1 MRVPGFHIEK
11 ELQSNATMDRV
22 VYRVFRDVDRRMFK
36 CYRFSVW
43 TAETRGLA
51 YQVLQSLPQQ
61 KILSVRELIWPNERC
76 RIESSGVET
85 DVLCLLHSIDLLKRH
100 PSLQQYVHGFDQIF
114 WYVFHDEVY
123 CFQPWFYGATL
134 DDLEGQSEQNKAFDG
149 LVRLFDDFHSAGL
162 CIHDVTL
169 TYTGEFGEDRYSRN
183 GNIFFDKRN
192 DSIKCKLI
200 DIEAICE
207 IGVDYEKAKHLQSP
221 VWGSTYFPKNIYFAL
236 KNDFEVR
243 LPSLKQFG
251 WEQDVLSIIGILLDY
266 KRCSPK
272 LTETNAVYQMFECMV
287 SNRHILDEESLYMVE
302 SDEGNPGVQEETQA
316 NRAGTWI
323 SSIQKRLD
331 GVSVL
336 PRQTIVRSGVLGVVL
351 GVLVLTIIYVGARV
365 QQKQERTASFDLIAT
380 LYETHYINDQYKEDY
395 RSVRTTL
402 QEGVKKDDPSSKA
415 MDLFLHAIQEGS
427 ACYILDD
434 WNSRKR
440 LMPKLQ
446 TTLCKAVLSEVTDLY
461 DANPTDLAVQYVYA
475 YWMQAH
481 CYAKTGVDALDC
493 SASTEIL
500 KKIIPEL
507 SKHHYW
513 AFIEANWVMLHRKRF
528 EKGGPDF
535 DVQSVCT
542 RVLDGYDPTLS
553 HGRVFYRVKENLSN
567 CFALT
572 DSMTKR
578 IEWAVSFRQRV
589 PDVPIPWFSMINATS
604 DKPCHGWSYKR
615 NPLDWNVSKRGSY
628 CSWLASS
635 LNSGEVYTL
644 PAGLELS
651 LVCRIQNYFIKI
663 HDSTS
668 KADCTPDDKYGW
680 IESYDQLVE
689 LGFPIQSE

>member
-11 ELQSNATMDRV
+11 EVQSHATKDRV
-22 VYRVFRDVDRRMFK
+22 VYRVFRGVDRRMFK

-43 TAETRGLA
+43 VAETRGLA

-61 KILSVRELIWPNERC
+61 KILSIHELIWPNERC
-76 RIESSGVET
+76 RIERSGVET

-100 PSLQQYVHGFDQIF
+100 PSLQQYVYGFDQIF

-134 DDLEGQSEQNKAFDG
+134 DDLDGSSEQNKAFDG

-169 TYTGEFGEDRYSRN
+169 TYTGTFGEERYSRN
-183 GNIFFDKRN
+183 GNIFFDKGN
-192 DSIKCKLI
+192 NSTECKLI

-236 KNDFEVR
+236 DDAEDR
-243 LPSLKQFG
+243 LPNLKQFG
-251 WEQDVLSIIGILLDY
+251 WEQDVLSILGILLDY

-272 LTETNAVYQMFECMV
+272 LSETNAVYQMFECMIA
-287 SNRHILDEESLYMVE
+287 NRHILDEESLHMVE
-302 SDEGNPGVQEETQA
+302 SDEGNAGVQEETQA

-351 GVLVLTIIYVGARV
+351 GVLVLTMIYVGARV
-365 QQKQERTASFDLIAT
+365 QQKQQRTASFDLIAT
-380 LYETHYINDQYKEDY
+380 LYETHYINDKYKEDY

-402 QEGVKKDDPSSKA
+402 QERVKTDDPSSKA
-415 MDLFLHAIQEGS
+415 MNLFLHAIHAGS
-427 ACYILDD
+427 ACYILED
-434 WNSRKR
+434 WKSQKR
-440 LMPKLQ
+440 LMSKLQ
-446 TTLCKAVLSEVTDLY
+446 TTLCKSVLSEVRDLY
-461 DANPTDLAVQYVYA
+461 DANPTDLAVQYVYS

-481 CYAKTGVDALDC
+481 CFSSVGVDSKDC
-493 SASTEIL
+493 SDSTTLL
-500 KKIIPEL
+500 KSIIPEL
-507 SKHHYW
+507 SKRHYW
-513 AFIEANWVMLHRKRF
+513 AFVEAHSVLLHRVRF
-528 EKGGPDF
+528 GATDL
-535 DVQSVCT
+535 DVDVSSACT
-542 RVLDGYDPTLS
+542 SMLERYDPALS

-572 DSMTKR
+572 NSMPKR

-615 NPLDWNVSKRGSY
+615 NPLEWNVSKRGSY

-635 LNSGEVYTL
+635 LNAGEIYTL

-651 LVCRIQNYFIKI
+651 LVCRIQNYFVKI
-663 HDSTS
+663 NDSTS
-668 KADCTPDDKYGW
+668 EADCTPDDKFGW

-689 LGFPIQSE
+689 LGFPVQSE